1 MSHKTK
7 RGALRRTEKVTL
19 AIVVLIIAAGCQRN
33 SQVDSKTAVQI
44 QLVSPIF
51 PSLLVERQ
59 QLIIRVLDLDDKP
72 IEDAHLQVKGDMT
85 HAGMVPLVAEM
96 TSEGDGLYAAPFNW
110 TMAGDWVLTVSATL
124 RDGQLEQQQ
133 IALFVDGGDS
143 ICTTNVQSSD

>member
-7 RGALRRTEKVTL
+7 WGALRRSIKFTFV
-19 AIVVLIIAAGCQRN
+19 IFVLILVAGCQRN
-33 SQVDSKTAVQI
+33 SRVKSETAVQI
-44 QLVSPIF
+44 QLASPIF
-51 PSLLVERQ
+51 PSLLVEGQ
-59 QLIIRVLDLDDKP
+59 QLIIRVLGPDDKP

-85 HAGMVPLVAEM
+85 HAGMAPVITEM

-124 RDGQLEQQQ
+124 RDGQFEQQQ

-143 ICTTNVQSSD
+143 ICTTNVHSND